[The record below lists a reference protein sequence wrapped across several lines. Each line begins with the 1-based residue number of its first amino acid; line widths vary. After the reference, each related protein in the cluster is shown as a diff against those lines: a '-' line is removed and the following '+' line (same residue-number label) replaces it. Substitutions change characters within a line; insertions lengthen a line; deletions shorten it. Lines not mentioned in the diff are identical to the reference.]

1 MASVTIV
8 NMSIL
13 QEFIYKFNM
22 ITIKISP
29 GIPQIPHHP
38 EFSKQVYGRVK
49 VQESQAN
56 LEGNKNKK
64 FIYYKAIIIRTMSG
78 ISQVSLLG

>member
-38 EFSKQVYGRVK
+38 EF
-49 VQESQAN
+49 
-56 LEGNKNKK
+56 
-64 FIYYKAIIIRTMSG
+64 
-78 ISQVSLLG
+78 

>member
-1 MASVTIV
+1 MASVTTV

-13 QEFIYKFNM
+13 QEFIHKFSM
-22 ITIKISP
+22 IPDKMSP

-38 EFSKQVYGRVK
+38 EFRNLVYGRVK
-49 VQESQAN
+49 VQESQDN
-56 LEGNKNKK
+56 LEGNQNKT
-64 FIYYKAIIIRTMSG
+64 FIYYKAIIVRTMCG